1 MQIIVKF
8 SDRHFG
14 VWSECMKGEGA
25 GCSRGSPGLL
35 STIPVQW
42 REQSGPGKYAGE
54 AGYALFQGLGELSGR
69 GEGLA

>member
-1 MQIIVKF
+1 
-8 SDRHFG
+8 
-14 VWSECMKGEGA
+14 MKGVGA

-54 AGYALFQGLGELSGR
+54 ADRGTLPSHGSGK
-69 GEGLA
+69 GSVACYLWDWEAVW

>member
-1 MQIIVKF
+1 
-8 SDRHFG
+8 
-14 VWSECMKGEGA
+14 MKGVGA

-35 STIPVQW
+35 NTIPVQW
-42 REQSGPGKYAGE
+42 REQSGPSKYAGE